1 MKIPFKEINYLTEN
15 NLPKKFAQL
24 YISVRIK
31 ENRVLSDK
39 QLLQLPNAPLSNTNF
54 KEWQVRKK
62 SAHRFLNY
70 LSNRKSVD
78 TILDLGCGNGWFSN
92 LIAKSFPSIK
102 VTGLDINEVEL
113 KQANKV
119 FQKDNLQFAFGD
131 IFSSQ
136 GDNFKNKFD
145 LIVLN
150 ACVQYF
156 SDFLNLIS
164 RIITFLKP
172 NGEIHIIDSPFYK
185 KNEVAK
191 AKHRSIK
198 YYTKLGFPEMAE
210 NYFHHS
216 LENLKDFEI
225 LYQPKK
231 MILFKFLKKTEVPFL
246 WAKKAI

>member
-1 MKIPFKEINYLTEN
+1 LKIPFKEINYLTEN
-15 NLPKKFAQL
+15 NLSKKFAQL

-113 KQANKV
+113 KQANRV
-119 FQKDNLQFAFGD
+119 FQRRNLNFAFAN
-131 IFSSQ
+131 IFQ
-136 GDNFKNKFD
+136 IKPNVFKEEFS
-145 LIVLN
+145 IVVLN
-150 ACVQYF
+150 ASVQYF
-156 SDFLNLIS
+156 PNFLNLLS
-164 RIITFLKP
+164 KIITFLEP

-185 KNEVAK
+185 KDTVLNAK
-191 AKHRSIK
+191 ERTVN

-210 NYFHHS
+210 YYFHHS

-225 LYQPKK
+225 LYRPKK